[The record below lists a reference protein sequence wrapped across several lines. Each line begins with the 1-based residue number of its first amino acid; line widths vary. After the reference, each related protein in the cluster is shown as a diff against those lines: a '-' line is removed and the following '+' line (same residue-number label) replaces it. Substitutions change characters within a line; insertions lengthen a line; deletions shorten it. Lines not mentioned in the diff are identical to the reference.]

1 MFAKHRQLFASAV
14 FALDAALIF
23 AAWMTAYWV
32 RFHLLGLPAPLG
44 IPSMRIY
51 LWMGAV
57 MTPVSLLVLRSFHLY
72 RSARTARL
80 SQELL
85 AVLQAIAIVTA
96 LAALGSYFLRGEV
109 ARSVLLLF
117 AGLAA
122 LLLCAARIVVRST
135 LRTMRRQGMN
145 LRHVLIVGTG
155 PMAAEVARKMAVHA
169 DYGFQVH
176 GFVSAERTGPAMRV
190 VGRTSE
196 PAPRSPLRVA
206 GTAGPVLGCVED
218 LPELV
223 ERLGI
228 QLVYLALS
236 REEHEAELLALERL
250 SDSTAAVRLVPDL
263 ARAFTLNASVEDFDG
278 TPVVLVTE
286 SPEQGW
292 NSVLKRAFDLVFAG
306 AALLV
311 LWPLL
316 LLLALWVKLDAP
328 GPVLFVQD
336 RVGLSGRRFRMLKFR
351 TMVPEAEARGAQWT
365 KKDDPRRTRAGAV
378 LRKLSLDELPQLW
391 NVFVG
396 DMSLV
401 GPRPEQPLFV
411 DRFRASVPRYML
423 RHHVKA
429 GITGW
434 AQVNGLRGDTPLEQR
449 IEYDLYYIEHWSM
462 AFDLKILA
470 LTVVRLFRDPSAV

>member
-1 MFAKHRQLFASAV
+1 MLARHRQLLVTGV
-14 FALDAALIF
+14 FILDAALIF
-23 AAWMTAYWV
+23 TSWMIAYWI
-32 RFHLLGLPAPLG
+32 RFHVLPLSAPLG
-44 IPSMRIY
+44 IPPIRTY

-57 MTPVSLLVLRSFHLY
+57 LTPVSMLVLRGFRLY

-80 SQELL
+80 SQELI
-85 AVLQAIAIVTA
+85 AVLQAIAIVTSV
-96 LAALGSYFLRGEV
+96 AALGSYFFRGEV

-122 LLLCAARIVVRST
+122 FTLCGARIAVRSS
-135 LRTMRRQGMN
+135 LRALRRQGLN

-155 PMAAEVARKMAVHA
+155 PMAVQVARKMATHS
-169 DYGFQVH
+169 DYGFAVH
-176 GFVSAERTGPAMRV
+176 GFVSAGPHTNGGTEIA
-190 VGRTSE
+190 GL
-196 PAPRSPLRVA
+196 PL
-206 GTAGPVLGCVED
+206 LGSVED

-223 ERLGI
+223 ETTGA

-263 ARAFTLNASVEDFDG
+263 ARAYTLNASVEDFDG

-286 SPEQGW
+286 SPDQGW
-292 NSVLKRAFDLVFAG
+292 NSVLKRLFDLIFAG
-306 AALLV
+306 GGLLV
-311 LWPLL
+311 LWPF
-316 LLLALWVKLDAP
+316 LLAIAAWVKLDSK
-328 GPVLFVQD
+328 GPVFFTQD
-336 RVGLSGRRFRMLKFR
+336 RVGLNGRRFRMLKFR

-365 KKDDPRRTRAGAV
+365 RKDDPRRTRAGEV

-411 DRFRASVPRYML
+411 DQFRASVPRYML

-434 AQVNGLRGDTPLEQR
+434 AQVNGLRGDTPLERR

>member
-1 MFAKHRQLFASAV
+1 MLSKHRQLLVTAI

-23 AAWMTAYWV
+23 TCWMAAYWV
-32 RFHLLGLPAPLG
+32 RFHVLPLPAPLG
-44 IPSMRIY
+44 IPSMRTY
-51 LWMGAV
+51 LWLGAV
-57 MTPVSLLVLRSFHLY
+57 LTPVSMLVLRAFRLY

-96 LAALGSYFLRGEV
+96 LAALASYFFRGEI

-117 AGLAA
+117 AGIAA
-122 LLLCAARIVVRST
+122 LALCAARVAVRSS
-135 LRTMRRQGMN
+135 LRALRRRGLN

-155 PMAAEVARKMAVHA
+155 PMAAQVARKMAVHS
-169 DYGFQVH
+169 DYGFHVH
-176 GFVSAERTGPAMRV
+176 GFVSAEPDGIGE
-190 VGRTSE
+190 VG
-196 PAPRSPLRVA
+196 
-206 GTAGPVLGCVED
+206 GMPVLGSVED

-223 ERLGI
+223 ERTGA

-236 REEHEAELLALERL
+236 RSEHEAELLALERL

-306 AALLV
+306 VGLFF
-311 LWPLL
+311 LWPI
-316 LLLALWVKLDAP
+316 LLAIAIWVKLDSP
-328 GPVLFVQD
+328 GPVFFTQD
-336 RVGLSGRRFRMLKFR
+336 RVGLNGRRFRMLKFR

-378 LRKLSLDELPQLW
+378 LRRLSLDELPQLW

-434 AQVNGLRGDTPLEQR
+434 AQVNGLRGDTPLERR

-462 AFDLKILA
+462 GFDLKILA